1 MQKEFS
7 RRDFLKGMAVV
18 TASGLLVA
26 CGGGNGTPVKLAF
39 AAMNNFYDQA
49 ETLNGYVLC
58 QGFQVKNLSASDIT
72 LDGLLDFETYDKK
85 EREVGVEEAIRALAG
100 SSKTI
105 TAKTSAGAVTS
116 IAVLDPA
123 SSKTLKPGESAKV
136 WFYAI
141 APTNETTLDILYQG
155 VHQCYLSYGKD
166 LPSHEPGGG
175 GGSSASSTVSS
186 SSATSESAS
195 LSTAASEES
204 ASASTAAS
212 EVGVMESPS
221 DSVNREASASR

>member
-26 CGGGNGTPVKLAF
+26 CGGGTGTPVKLAF
-39 AAMNNFYDQA
+39 VAMDNFYDQA
-49 ETLNGYVLC
+49 ETQNENGYVLC

-72 LDGLLDFETYDKK
+72 LDGLLDFETYNK
-85 EREVGVEEAIRALAG
+85 EERKAGVEEAIRALAG

-136 WFYAI
+136 WFSAI

-166 LPSHEPGGG
+166 LPSYEPGGG
-175 GGSSASSTVSS
+175 GSSSAGSTVSS
-186 SSATSESAS
+186 SSTTVESAS
-195 LSTAASEES
+195 TAESASSSTAASE
-204 ASASTAAS
+204 

-221 DSVNREASASR
+221 SVDREASASR

>member
-39 AAMNNFYDQA
+39 AAMNNFYDQD
-49 ETLNGYVLC
+49 ETPNGYVLC

-123 SSKTLKPGESAKV
+123 SSKTLKPGESATV
-136 WFYAI
+136 WFFAI

-175 GGSSASSTVSS
+175 GSSSASSAVSS
-186 SSATSESAS
+186 SSATS
-195 LSTAASEES
+195 ES

-221 DSVNREASASR
+221 SVDREASASR

>member
-39 AAMNNFYDQA
+39 VAMDNFYDQD

-85 EREVGVEEAIRALAG
+85 ERKVGVEEAIRALAG

-141 APTNETTLDILYQG
+141 APNNETTLDILYQG

-175 GGSSASSTVSS
+175 GSSSASSTVSS

-195 LSTAASEES
+195 TAASED
-204 ASASTAAS
+204 
-212 EVGVMESPS
+212 GVMESPS
-221 DSVNREASASR
+221 SVDREASASR

>member
-39 AAMNNFYDQA
+39 VAMDNFYDQD
-49 ETLNGYVLC
+49 EIPNGYVLC

-72 LDGLLDFETYDKK
+72 LDGLLDFETYNNI
-85 EREVGVEEAIRALAG
+85 ERKFGVEEAIRALAG

-141 APTNETTLDILYQG
+141 APNNETTLDILYQG

-175 GGSSASSTVSS
+175 GSSSASSTVSS

-195 LSTAASEES
+195 TAASE
-204 ASASTAAS
+204 

-221 DSVNREASASR
+221 NSVDREASASR

>member
-18 TASGLLVA
+18 TAFGLLAA

-39 AAMNNFYDQA
+39 VAMDNFYDQA
-49 ETLNGYVLC
+49 ETLNDYVLC

-72 LDGLLDFETYDKK
+72 LDGLLDFETYNK
-85 EREVGVEEAIRALAG
+85 EESKVGVEEAIRALAG

-123 SSKTLKPGESAKV
+123 SSKTLKLGESATV
-136 WFYAI
+136 WFFAI
-141 APTNETTLDILYQG
+141 APNNETTLDILYQG

-175 GGSSASSTVSS
+175 GSSSASSTVSS
-186 SSATSESAS
+186 SSATAE
-195 LSTAASEES
+195 
-204 ASASTAAS
+204 SASTAAS
-212 EVGVMESPS
+212 EDGVMESPS
-221 DSVNREASASR
+221 SVDRETSASR

>member
-18 TASGLLVA
+18 TASGLMVA

-39 AAMNNFYDQA
+39 VAMDDFYDQD

-136 WFYAI
+136 WFSAI

-175 GGSSASSTVSS
+175 GGSSASSAVSS
-186 SSATSESAS
+186 SSATEESAS
-195 LSTAASEES
+195 SSTAASE
-204 ASASTAAS
+204 

-221 DSVNREASASR
+221 SVDREASASR

>member
-1 MQKEFS
+1 MGEKFS

-39 AAMNNFYDQA
+39 VAMDNFYDQD
-49 ETLNGYVLC
+49 ETPNGYVLC
-58 QGFQVKNLSASDIT
+58 QGFQVKNLSASDIA
-72 LDGLLDFETYDKK
+72 LDGLLDLETYDKK

-136 WFYAI
+136 WFFAI
-141 APTNETTLDILYQG
+141 APNNETTLDILYQG

-175 GGSSASSTVSS
+175 GSSSASSTVSS

-195 LSTAASEES
+195 S
-204 ASASTAAS
+204 STAAS

-221 DSVNREASASR
+221 SVDREASASR

>member
-1 MQKEFS
+1 MGEKFS
-7 RRDFLKGMAVV
+7 RRDFLKGMAAV

-39 AAMNNFYDQA
+39 VAMDNFYDQA

-141 APTNETTLDILYQG
+141 APNNETTLDILYQG

-175 GGSSASSTVSS
+175 GSSSTTSESAST
-186 SSATSESAS
+186 AESAS
-195 LSTAASEES
+195 LSTAASEE
-204 ASASTAAS
+204 
-212 EVGVMESPS
+212 VGVMESPS
-221 DSVNREASASR
+221 SVDREASASR

>member
-39 AAMNNFYDQA
+39 VAMDNFYDQD
-49 ETLNGYVLC
+49 ETPSGYVLY
-58 QGFQVKNLSASDIT
+58 QVFQVKNLSASDIT
-72 LDGLLDFETYDKK
+72 LDGLLDFETYNN
-85 EREVGVEEAIRALAG
+85 EAREVGDEKAIRALAG

-141 APTNETTLDILYQG
+141 APNNETTLDILYQG

-175 GGSSASSTVSS
+175 GSGSASSAVS
-186 SSATSESAS
+186 SSATS
-195 LSTAASEES
+195 ES

-212 EVGVMESPS
+212 EDGVMESPS
-221 DSVNREASASR
+221 SVDREASASR

>member
-1 MQKEFS
+1 MGEKFS

-18 TASGLLVA
+18 TASGLLMA

-39 AAMNNFYDQA
+39 VAMDNFYDQA
-49 ETLNGYVLC
+49 ETQNGYVLC

-136 WFYAI
+136 WFFAI

-166 LPSHEPGGG
+166 LPSYEPGGG
-175 GGSSASSTVSS
+175 GSSSASSTVSS
-186 SSATSESAS
+186 SSATAE
-195 LSTAASEES
+195 
-204 ASASTAAS
+204 SASTAAS
-212 EVGVMESPS
+212 EAGVMESPS
-221 DSVNREASASR
+221 SVDREASASR

>member
-7 RRDFLKGMAVV
+7 RRDFLKGMAGV

-39 AAMNNFYDQA
+39 VAMDNFYDQA
-49 ETLNGYVLC
+49 ETQNGYVLC

-116 IAVLDPA
+116 IAALDPT
-123 SSKTLKPGESAKV
+123 SSKTLKPGESAMV
-136 WFYAI
+136 WFSAI

-175 GGSSASSTVSS
+175 GGSSASSAVSS
-186 SSATSESAS
+186 SSAT
-195 LSTAASEES
+195 EES
-204 ASASTAAS
+204 ASSSTAAS

-221 DSVNREASASR
+221 SVDREASASR

>member
-1 MQKEFS
+1 MGEKFS

-26 CGGGNGTPVKLAF
+26 CGGGNGTQVKLAF
-39 AAMNNFYDQA
+39 VAMDNFYDQA
-49 ETLNGYVLC
+49 ETQNENGYVLC

-175 GGSSASSTVSS
+175 GSSSASSTVSS
-186 SSATSESAS
+186 SATSE
-195 LSTAASEES
+195 
-204 ASASTAAS
+204 SASTAAS
-212 EVGVMESPS
+212 EEVAVMESPS
-221 DSVNREASASR
+221 DSVDREASASR

>member
-18 TASGLLVA
+18 TASGLLMA

-39 AAMNNFYDQA
+39 VAMDNFYDQD

-72 LDGLLDFETYDKK
+72 LVGLLDFETYNKK
-85 EREVGVEEAIRALAG
+85 ERKVGVEEAIRALAG

-136 WFYAI
+136 WFFAI

-186 SSATSESAS
+186 SSTTAESAS
-195 LSTAASEES
+195 S
-204 ASASTAAS
+204 STAAS

-221 DSVNREASASR
+221 SVDREASASR

>member
-1 MQKEFS
+1 MGEKFS

-26 CGGGNGTPVKLAF
+26 CGGGTGTPVKLAF
-39 AAMNNFYDQA
+39 VARDKFYDQD
-49 ETLNGYVLC
+49 ETPNGYVLC

-72 LDGLLDFETYDKK
+72 LDGLLDFETYNK
-85 EREVGVEEAIRALAG
+85 EERKAGVEEAIRALAG

-141 APTNETTLDILYQG
+141 APNNETTLDILYQG

-175 GGSSASSTVSS
+175 GSSSASSTVSS

-195 LSTAASEES
+195 S
-204 ASASTAAS
+204 STAAS

-221 DSVNREASASR
+221 SVDREASASR

>member
-39 AAMNNFYDQA
+39 VAMDNFYDQA
-49 ETLNGYVLC
+49 ETQNENGYVLC

-72 LDGLLDFETYDKK
+72 LDGLLDFKTYNK
-85 EREVGVEEAIRALAG
+85 EERKAGVEEAIRALAG

-136 WFYAI
+136 WFSAI

-166 LPSHEPGGG
+166 LPSYEPGGG
-175 GGSSASSTVSS
+175 GSSSAGSTVSS
-186 SSATSESAS
+186 SSTTVESAS
-195 LSTAASEES
+195 TAESASSSTAASE
-204 ASASTAAS
+204 

-221 DSVNREASASR
+221 SVDREASASR

>member
-1 MQKEFS
+1 MSEKFS

-39 AAMNNFYDQA
+39 VAMDNFYDQD
-49 ETLNGYVLC
+49 ETLNGYVLF

-72 LDGLLDFETYDKK
+72 LDGLLDFETYNK
-85 EREVGVEEAIRALAG
+85 EARKVGDEKAIRALAG

-175 GGSSASSTVSS
+175 GSSSASSAVSS
-186 SSATSESAS
+186 SSTTSESAS
-195 LSTAASEES
+195 TAESASMAASEE
-204 ASASTAAS
+204 
-212 EVGVMESPS
+212 VGIMESPS
-221 DSVNREASASR
+221 SVDREASASR

>member
-39 AAMNNFYDQA
+39 VAMDNFYDQA
-49 ETLNGYVLC
+49 ETLNDYVLC

-72 LDGLLDFETYDKK
+72 LDGLLDFETYNNI
-85 EREVGVEEAIRALAG
+85 ERKFGVEEAIRALAG

-175 GGSSASSTVSS
+175 GGGSASSAVSS
-186 SSATSESAS
+186 SSTTAESAS
-195 LSTAASEES
+195 S
-204 ASASTAAS
+204 STAAS

-221 DSVNREASASR
+221 SVDREASASR

>member
-39 AAMNNFYDQA
+39 VAMDNFYDQA
-49 ETLNGYVLC
+49 ETQNGYVLC

-123 SSKTLKPGESAKV
+123 SSKTLKPGESAMV
-136 WFYAI
+136 LFSAI
-141 APTNETTLDILYQG
+141 APNNETTLDILYQG

-175 GGSSASSTVSS
+175 GSSST
-186 SSATSESAS
+186 TSESAS
-195 LSTAASEES
+195 TAESASTSTAASEES

-221 DSVNREASASR
+221 DSVDREASASR

>member
-1 MQKEFS
+1 MGEKFS

-39 AAMNNFYDQA
+39 VAMDNFYDQA
-49 ETLNGYVLC
+49 ETQNGYVLC

-85 EREVGVEEAIRALAG
+85 ERKVGVEEAIRALAG

-136 WFYAI
+136 WFSAI

-175 GGSSASSTVSS
+175 GSSSASSAVSS

-195 LSTAASEES
+195 SSTAASE
-204 ASASTAAS
+204 

-221 DSVNREASASR
+221 GSVDREASASR

>member
-1 MQKEFS
+1 MGEKFS

-39 AAMNNFYDQA
+39 VAMDNFYDQA
-49 ETLNGYVLC
+49 ETPNGYVLC

-85 EREVGVEEAIRALAG
+85 ERKFGVEEAIRALAG

-105 TAKTSAGAVTS
+105 TAKTSAGAVAS

-141 APTNETTLDILYQG
+141 APNNETTLDILYQG

-175 GGSSASSTVSS
+175 SSASSAVSS
-186 SSATSESAS
+186 SSTTAESAS
-195 LSTAASEES
+195 TEE
-204 ASASTAAS
+204 SASTAAS

-221 DSVNREASASR
+221 DSVSREASASR

>member
-39 AAMNNFYDQA
+39 VAMDDSYGQD
-49 ETLNGYVLC
+49 ETPNGYVLH
-58 QGFQVKNLSASDIT
+58 QVFQVKNLSASDIT
-72 LDGLLDFETYDKK
+72 LDGLLDFETCDKK
-85 EREVGVEEAIRALAG
+85 ASEVGDEEAAIRALAG

-136 WFYAI
+136 WFSAI

-175 GGSSASSTVSS
+175 GGSSASSAVSS

-195 LSTAASEES
+195 SSTAASE
-204 ASASTAAS
+204 A
-212 EVGVMESPS
+212 GVMESPS
-221 DSVNREASASR
+221 SVDREASASR

>member
-18 TASGLLVA
+18 TASSLLMA

-39 AAMNNFYDQA
+39 VSMDNFYDQA
-49 ETLNGYVLC
+49 ETQNGYVLC

-116 IAVLDPA
+116 IAALDPT
-123 SSKTLKPGESAKV
+123 SSKTLKPGESAMV
-136 WFYAI
+136 WFSAI

-166 LPSHEPGGG
+166 LPSHESGG
-175 GGSSASSTVSS
+175 GGSGSASSAVSS
-186 SSATSESAS
+186 SSTTAESAS
-195 LSTAASEES
+195 SSTAASE
-204 ASASTAAS
+204 

-221 DSVNREASASR
+221 SVDREASASR

>member
-39 AAMNNFYDQA
+39 VAMDNFYDQA
-49 ETLNGYVLC
+49 ETQNGYVLC

-136 WFYAI
+136 WFSAI

-195 LSTAASEES
+195 LSTAASE
-204 ASASTAAS
+204 A
-212 EVGVMESPS
+212 GVMESPS
-221 DSVNREASASR
+221 DSVDREASASR

>member
-1 MQKEFS
+1 MGEKFS

-26 CGGGNGTPVKLAF
+26 CGGGNGTQVKLAF
-39 AAMNNFYDQA
+39 VAMDNFYDQG
-49 ETLNGYVLC
+49 ETPNGYVLC
-58 QGFQVKNLSASDIT
+58 QGFQVKNLSASDIA
-72 LDGLLDFETYDKK
+72 LDGLLDLETYDKK

-136 WFYAI
+136 WFFAI
-141 APTNETTLDILYQG
+141 APNNETTLDILYQG

-175 GGSSASSTVSS
+175 GSSSASSTVSS

-195 LSTAASEES
+195 S
-204 ASASTAAS
+204 STAAS

-221 DSVNREASASR
+221 SVDREASASR

>member
-18 TASGLLVA
+18 TASGLLMA

-39 AAMNNFYDQA
+39 VAMDDFYDQA
-49 ETLNGYVLC
+49 ETQNGYVLC

-136 WFYAI
+136 WFSAI

-195 LSTAASEES
+195 S
-204 ASASTAAS
+204 STAAS

-221 DSVNREASASR
+221 ASVGREASASR

>member
-39 AAMNNFYDQA
+39 VAMDNFYDQA
-49 ETLNGYVLC
+49 EILNGYVLC

-72 LDGLLDFETYDKK
+72 LDGLLDFETYNNK
-85 EREVGVEEAIRALAG
+85 ESKVGVEKAIRELAG

-123 SSKTLKPGESAKV
+123 SSKTLKPGESAMV
-136 WFYAI
+136 WFSAI

-175 GGSSASSTVSS
+175 GGSSASSAVSS
-186 SSATSESAS
+186 SST
-195 LSTAASEES
+195 TEES
-204 ASASTAAS
+204 ASSSTAAS

-221 DSVNREASASR
+221 SVDREASASR

>member
-1 MQKEFS
+1 MGEKFS

-39 AAMNNFYDQA
+39 VAMDNFYDQA
-49 ETLNGYVLC
+49 ETQNGYVLC

-85 EREVGVEEAIRALAG
+85 ERDVGVEEAIRALAG
-100 SSKTI
+100 SSKTV

-136 WFYAI
+136 WFFAI

-175 GGSSASSTVSS
+175 GGSSASSAVSS
-186 SSATSESAS
+186 SSTTAESAS
-195 LSTAASEES
+195 S
-204 ASASTAAS
+204 STAAS

-221 DSVNREASASR
+221 DSVDREASASR

>member
-26 CGGGNGTPVKLAF
+26 CGGGNGTPVKLVF
-39 AAMNNFYDQA
+39 VAMDNFYDQA
-49 ETLNGYVLC
+49 ETQNGYVLC

-136 WFYAI
+136 WFSAI

-175 GGSSASSTVSS
+175 GGSSASSAVSS
-186 SSATSESAS
+186 SSTTAESAS
-195 LSTAASEES
+195 S
-204 ASASTAAS
+204 STAAS

-221 DSVNREASASR
+221 DSVDREASASR

>member
-7 RRDFLKGMAVV
+7 RLDFLKGMAVV

-39 AAMNNFYDQA
+39 VAMDNFYDQA
-49 ETLNGYVLC
+49 ETQNGYVLC
-58 QGFQVKNLSASDIT
+58 QGFQVKNLSASEIT

-85 EREVGVEEAIRALAG
+85 ERKVGVEEAIRALAG

-136 WFYAI
+136 WFSAI

-186 SSATSESAS
+186 SSATAESAS
-195 LSTAASEES
+195 TVE
-204 ASASTAAS
+204 SASTAAS
-212 EVGVMESPS
+212 EAGVMESPS
-221 DSVNREASASR
+221 SVDREASASR

>member
-1 MQKEFS
+1 MSEKFS

-39 AAMNNFYDQA
+39 VAMDDFYDQD

-85 EREVGVEEAIRALAG
+85 EREVGVEKAIRALAG

-136 WFYAI
+136 WFSAI

-175 GGSSASSTVSS
+175 GGSSASSAVSS
-186 SSATSESAS
+186 SSATEESAS
-195 LSTAASEES
+195 SSTAASE
-204 ASASTAAS
+204 

-221 DSVNREASASR
+221 SVDREASASR

>member
-1 MQKEFS
+1 MGEKFS

-39 AAMNNFYDQA
+39 VAMDNFYDQD
-49 ETLNGYVLC
+49 ETPNGYVLC

-85 EREVGVEEAIRALAG
+85 EREVGVEKAIRALAG

-105 TAKTSAGAVTS
+105 TAKTSAGAVMS

-136 WFYAI
+136 WFFAI

-175 GGSSASSTVSS
+175 GSSSASSTVSS
-186 SSATSESAS
+186 SSATAE
-195 LSTAASEES
+195 
-204 ASASTAAS
+204 SASTAAS
-212 EVGVMESPS
+212 EDGVMESPS
-221 DSVNREASASR
+221 SVDREASASR

>member
-39 AAMNNFYDQA
+39 VAMDNFYDQD

-116 IAVLDPA
+116 IAALDPA

-136 WFYAI
+136 WFSAI

-175 GGSSASSTVSS
+175 GSGSASSAVSS
-186 SSATSESAS
+186 SSTTAESAS
-195 LSTAASEES
+195 SP
-204 ASASTAAS
+204 TAAS

-221 DSVNREASASR
+221 DSVDREASASC

>member
-1 MQKEFS
+1 MGEKFS

-39 AAMNNFYDQA
+39 VAMDNFYDQD

-100 SSKTI
+100 SSQTI

-136 WFYAI
+136 WFFAI
-141 APTNETTLDILYQG
+141 APNNETTLDILYQG

-175 GGSSASSTVSS
+175 GSSSASSTVSS

-195 LSTAASEES
+195 TSTAASE
-204 ASASTAAS
+204 

-221 DSVNREASASR
+221 SVDREASASR

>member
-1 MQKEFS
+1 MSEKFS

-39 AAMNNFYDQA
+39 VAMDNFYDQD
-49 ETLNGYVLC
+49 ETPNGYVLY

-72 LDGLLDFETYDKK
+72 LDGLLDFETYNKK
-85 EREVGVEEAIRALAG
+85 EREVGVEKAIRALAG

-116 IAVLDPA
+116 IAALDPA
-123 SSKTLKPGESAKV
+123 SSKTLKPGESAMV
-136 WFYAI
+136 WFFAI

-175 GGSSASSTVSS
+175 GSGSASSAVSS
-186 SSATSESAS
+186 RSATAESAS
-195 LSTAASEES
+195 S
-204 ASASTAAS
+204 STAAS

-221 DSVNREASASR
+221 SVDREASASR

>member
-39 AAMNNFYDQA
+39 VAMDNFYDQA
-49 ETLNGYVLC
+49 ETQNGYVLC

-175 GGSSASSTVSS
+175 GSSSASSTVSS

-195 LSTAASEES
+195 TAES
-204 ASASTAAS
+204 ASSSTAAS

-221 DSVNREASASR
+221 SVDREASASR

>member
-1 MQKEFS
+1 MGEKFS

-26 CGGGNGTPVKLAF
+26 CGGGNGTQVKLAF
-39 AAMNNFYDQA
+39 VAMDNCYDQD
-49 ETLNGYVLC
+49 ETPNGYVLC
-58 QGFQVKNLSASDIT
+58 QGFQVKNLSASDIA
-72 LDGLLDFETYDKK
+72 LDGLLDLETYDKK

-136 WFYAI
+136 WFFAI
-141 APTNETTLDILYQG
+141 APNNETTLDILYQG

-175 GGSSASSTVSS
+175 GSSSASSTVSS

-195 LSTAASEES
+195 S
-204 ASASTAAS
+204 STAAS

-221 DSVNREASASR
+221 SVDREASASR